1 MNLEISLLPFG
12 ADMFRVYE
20 SYWRMIIGD
29 VQAYVPYSEM
39 VALPRIVVVSIQ
51 VSTTHLISA
60 RSPPIA

>member
-1 MNLEISLLPFG
+1 
-12 ADMFRVYE
+12 
-20 SYWRMIIGD
+20 MIIGD

-51 VSTTHLISA
+51 VSIQVSTTHLISA